1 MRIFLDT
8 EFTDLCAHG
17 ELISLGAITES
28 GEHFYKECS
37 PVPADCSPF
46 VREHVLP
53 HLDLNAAQCTLA
65 ELGDAFIAWLGAFP
79 GPTIVVD
86 SDWDIY
92 ILSKA
97 FASQATRQ
105 TGALH
110 LTGTTASSVVV
121 QAELVP
127 GYTGSMLVAFMDATW
142 TLQKQPGFRHHHAL
156 DDAKALRES
165 VLAAEKAA

>member
-8 EFTDLCAHG
+8 EFTDLSAHG

-37 PVPADCSPF
+37 PVPANCSPF

-53 HLDLNAAQCTLA
+53 HLDINATPCAPA
-65 ELGDAFIAWLGAFP
+65 ELGDAFIAWLKAFP
-79 GPTIVVD
+79 APTVVVD

-92 ILSKA
+92 VISKA
-97 FASQATRQ
+97 FASHATRQ

-110 LTGTTASSVVV
+110 LTGTTASVVV

-127 GYTGSMLVAFMDATW
+127 GYTGGMLVAFMDATW
-142 TLQKQPGFRHHHAL
+142 AMQKHPGFRHHHAL
-156 DDAKALRES
+156 DDAKALREG

>member
-8 EFTDLCAHG
+8 EFTDLSTQG

-53 HLDLNAAQCTLA
+53 HLDINAAQCSLA
-65 ELGDAFIAWLGAFP
+65 ELGDALIAWLKTFP
-79 GPTIVVD
+79 APTVVVD

-92 ILSKA
+92 IITKA

-105 TGALH
+105 TGTLQLA
-110 LTGTTASSVVV
+110 GTTTSVVV
-121 QAELVP
+121 QMELVP
-127 GYTGSMLVAFMDATW
+127 GYTGGMLVAFMDATW
-142 TLQKQPGFRHHHAL
+142 ATQKQLGYRHHHAL